1 MKAVKRYK
9 LLAIRKI
16 SSKNVMYNMINI
28 IDTAVCHI

>member
-9 LLAIRKI
+9 LLVIRKI

>member
-9 LLAIRKI
+9 LLVIRKI
-16 SSKNVMYNMINI
+16 RSKNVMYNMINI